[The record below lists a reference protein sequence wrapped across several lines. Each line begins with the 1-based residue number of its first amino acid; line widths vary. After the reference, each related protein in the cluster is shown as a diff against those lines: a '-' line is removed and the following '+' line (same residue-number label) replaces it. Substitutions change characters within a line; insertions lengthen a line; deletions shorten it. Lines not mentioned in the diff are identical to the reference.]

1 MYRERGGE
9 ELTGVLDYYLE
20 GKESFSSTMVRGAF
34 LLAPKYGVENDG
46 KGMGPLLETVNGI
59 LARSTF
65 LFSPTLGVGSR
76 YGASV
81 LRTKSFSGSQ
91 GLRGFPLL
99 VVFCV
104 SQVRHGT
111 WLIYPDECA
120 SV

>member
-65 LFSPTLGVGSR
+65 LFSPTLGVGSGGKGMEPLYLGR
-76 YGASV
+76 NLFPDHRVSV
-81 LRTKSFSGSQ
+81 AFLCWSFS
-91 GLRGFPLL
+91 
-99 VVFCV
+99 
-104 SQVRHGT
+104 
-111 WLIYPDECA
+111 A
-120 SV
+120 SHRSGMVPG